1 VSEDETPVVPL
12 QVPRN
17 TRPDRRVRFTLPKPE
32 TTSEYVVD
40 KLVDAAM
47 NDGGHVLYRTRWM
60 GYNAEDDTWQEE
72 ESLPIHCIRRYWRL
86 KGLTTTQG
94 ENTLY

>member
-1 VSEDETPVVPL
+1 MLPEPETP
-12 QVPRN
+12 
-17 TRPDRRVRFTLPKPE
+17 
-32 TTSEYVVD
+32 SEYVVD

-60 GYNAEDDTWQEE
+60 GYNEEDDIWQEE
-72 ESLPIHCIRRYWRL
+72 ESLPKHFISRYWRL
-86 KGLTTTQG
+86 KVTTTQG